1 MVRPPCEKV
10 QGPLQLWQARHFV
23 EKLRWNDGWKIE
35 IRLKK
40 GIGNPRHFVVKLPG
54 PMADSLRLEPLHFVV
69 NALGFWETC
78 NMLWFCWSIPLVYNS
93 IFEIQTNPSIIDLP
107 GFCFSISLSSR
118 SFVCVA
124 SICFK
129 RACLIICCIATP
141 PNTPLQNL
149 RPERLQYGLVC
160 CCLLS

>member
-1 MVRPPCEKV
+1 MGGLKATTKWVFIGHFVVTPPCEKV

-93 IFEIQTNPSIIDLP
+93 IFDNPDKPKYHRFARFLFLYLTLFFSL
-107 GFCFSISLSSR
+107 FCAWRVYVLNAHVW
-118 SFVCVA
+118 SFAV
-124 SICFK
+124 
-129 RACLIICCIATP
+129 
-141 PNTPLQNL
+141 
-149 RPERLQYGLVC
+149 
-160 CCLLS
+160 